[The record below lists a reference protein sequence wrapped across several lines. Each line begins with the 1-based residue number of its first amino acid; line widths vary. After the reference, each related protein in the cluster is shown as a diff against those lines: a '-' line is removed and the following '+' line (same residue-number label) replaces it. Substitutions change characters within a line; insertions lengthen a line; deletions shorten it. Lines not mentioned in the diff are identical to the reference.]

1 MFLFLTTTMSSF
13 QAANLFGVKDKVVLI
28 TGGSRGIGKMIATG
42 FVANG
47 AKVYISARSAKDC
60 DETAKELTAM
70 GPGTCFAIPA
80 DLQKVEAVNNLVQE
94 LSSKEKALH
103 VLINNAGAAWGDSID
118 DHPDEAF
125 TKVLTLNL
133 QRVFT
138 LTQKCLPLLR
148 AAAEAGGKNGNSYR
162 DPARIINVRFQTCP
176 NYCPLTLAPQIG
188 SVEGLAVPDHETYAY
203 SASKAALHQ
212 LSNHMAGRLG
222 GEGIHSNVIACGL
235 FPSKM
240 TAYTIKTAGD
250 VVLADIPSA
259 RAGLP
264 EEVAG
269 TALYLAS
276 RASGYTNGATIAIDG
291 GLLVHMPSFK
301 L

>member
-1 MFLFLTTTMSSF
+1 MSSF

-60 DETAKELTAM
+60 DETAKELTKM
-70 GPGTCFAIPA
+70 GPGTCIAFPA
-80 DLQKVEAVNNLVQE
+80 DLQKLQAVDALVKE

-103 VLINNAGAAWGDSID
+103 VLVNNAGAAWGAGID
-118 DHPDEAF
+118 EHPDEAF

-148 AAAEAGGKNGNSYR
+148 AAAEAGGKTGAAYT
-162 DPARIINVRFQTCP
+162 DPARIIN
-176 NYCPLTLAPQIG
+176 IG
-188 SVEGLAVPDHETYAY
+188 SVEGLGVPDHETYAY
-203 SASKAALHQ
+203 SASKAALHH
-212 LSNHMAGRLG
+212 LSRHMAGRLG
-222 GEGIHSNVIACGL
+222 GEGIHSNVIACGF

-240 TAYTIKTAGD
+240 TAYTMETAGD
-250 VVLADIPSA
+250 YILAGVPSA
-259 RAGLP
+259 RTGLP
-264 EEVAG
+264 EDVAG

-276 RASGYTNGATIAIDG
+276 KASGYTNGATICIDG
-291 GLLVHMPSFK
+291 G
-301 L
+301 